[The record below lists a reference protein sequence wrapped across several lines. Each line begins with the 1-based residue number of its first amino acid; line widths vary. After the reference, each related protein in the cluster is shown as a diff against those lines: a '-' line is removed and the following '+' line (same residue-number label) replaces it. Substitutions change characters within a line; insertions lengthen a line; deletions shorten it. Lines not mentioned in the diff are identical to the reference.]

1 MSEPLDPC
9 SLVLQFHLLMETV
22 VLSNVDS
29 QATEAQVLDS
39 YAAAVEG
46 HYGCPKGTI
55 CSTCTRIIPYV
66 PKYPTSQGM

>member
-1 MSEPLDPC
+1 
-9 SLVLQFHLLMETV
+9 METV